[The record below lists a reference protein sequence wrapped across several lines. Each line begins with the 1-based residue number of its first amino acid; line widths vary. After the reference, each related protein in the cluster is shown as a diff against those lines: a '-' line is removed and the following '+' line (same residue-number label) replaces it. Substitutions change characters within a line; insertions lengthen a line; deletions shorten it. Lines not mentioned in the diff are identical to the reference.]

1 MIYIASTY
9 DAVMIKEVV
18 SKGKLY
24 LSNLVILNGFIT
36 FHVSYGSAIQSNDLF
51 NLLGISNTI
60 EYTKLPII
68 IDNPRPRLNLN
79 FNEAFIYLDLYNFN
93 VFCDEI
99 QIWILMNLD

>member
-36 FHVSYGSAIQSNDLF
+36 FHVSYGSAIQSND
-51 NLLGISNTI
+51 
-60 EYTKLPII
+60 
-68 IDNPRPRLNLN
+68 
-79 FNEAFIYLDLYNFN
+79 
-93 VFCDEI
+93 
-99 QIWILMNLD
+99 W